1 MIRQYELVERVRAYD
16 PSVDEDL
23 LNRAYVYAMRMHGS
37 QKRASGDPY
46 FSHPLEVAGILTD
59 MKLDG
64 DTIVTALL
72 HDTIED
78 TEATL
83 PDIDRVFGENI
94 GRLVDGVTKLTRLE
108 LQSDRTKDAE
118 NFRKFVLA
126 MSEDIRVLL
135 VKLADRMHNMRTLHF
150 IEDPVKRKRIAAE
163 TLDIYAPLAERIG
176 IRDLK
181 DELENL
187 AFTELHADARQSIL
201 ARLQFLGSAETE
213 MVQTVID
220 ELTVVCS
227 QNGCDCEVNGRRK
240 SPYSIW
246 RKMQR
251 KHASIEQLSDIMAL
265 RVIVP
270 SLDDCYRTLGVIHGH
285 YQVVPGRFKDYISIP
300 KPNGYRSLHTSVI
313 GPLQQ
318 RIEVQIRTAE
328 MHEIAERGVAAHWNY
343 KQKGDQSEGEQY
355 KWIRDLLEI
364 LDNADGPEEFLE
376 HTKLEMYAD
385 QVFCFTP
392 KGKLTALPRGSTP
405 IDFAYAT
412 HTEVGNKCV
421 GAKINGRNRPL
432 SVELQNGDQVEIVLS
447 DTSTPSPTWDQ
458 ICVTGKAKAQ
468 IRRFVRQR
476 EREEFRDFGAKI
488 LEKTFRQEE
497 VALTDKLL
505 AEICEKFQFSTVDD
519 LMAAIGDGT
528 LDPNQVLYVASPSS
542 RPTDGEVKKAAKK
555 RKRKTNAIPITGL
568 TPGVAFHIASCCHPL
583 PGERIVGIAATGK
596 GVTIH
601 TIDCEVLENFHAEP
615 ERWRDVAWNRD
626 SEDAQQVSRL
636 NVTITN
642 ETGSMATLCS
652 VLGNN
657 NANIMNLKITK
668 RTADFFDLNLD
679 VEVVDVRHLSHIM
692 AALRAMP
699 VITSIDRARS

>member
-1 MIRQYELVERVRAYD
+1 MIRQYDLVERVRAYD

-46 FSHPLEVAGILTD
+46 FSHPIEVAGILTD

-64 DTIVTALL
+64 DTIATALL

-78 TEATL
+78 TAATL
-83 PDIDRVFGENI
+83 GDIDRIFGKNI

-135 VKLADRMHNMRTLHF
+135 VKLADRTHNMRTLHF
-150 IEDPVKRKRIAAE
+150 IKDPVKRTRIAAE

-187 AFTELHADARQSIL
+187 AFAELHEDARQSIL
-201 ARLQFLGSAETE
+201 ARLQFLGSGESK
-213 MVQTVID
+213 MVQSVID
-220 ELTVVCS
+220 ELTAVCS
-227 QNGCDCEVNGRRK
+227 QNGTNCHVDGRRK

-251 KHASIEQLSDIMAL
+251 KHASIEQLSDIMAF

-270 SLDDCYRTLGVIHGH
+270 SRDDCYRILGVIHGR

-313 GPLQQ
+313 GPEQQ

-328 MHEIAERGVAAHWNY
+328 MHDIAERGVAAHWNY
-343 KQKGDQSEGEQY
+343 KQGGDHKEGDQY

-392 KGKLTALPRGSTP
+392 KGRLTALPRGATP
-405 IDFAYAT
+405 IDFAYAV
-412 HTEVGNKCV
+412 HTELGDTCV

-432 SVELQNGDQVEIVLS
+432 SVELQNGDQVEIAVS
-447 DTSTPSPTWDQ
+447 KTSSPSPTWEEY
-458 ICVTGKAKAQ
+458 CVTGKAKAQ
-468 IRRFVRQR
+468 IRRFARQR
-476 EREEFRDFGAKI
+476 QRAEFRDLGDKI
-488 LEKTFRQEE
+488 LEKTFRQED
-497 VALTDKLL
+497 VALNEKLL
-505 AEICEKFQFSTVDD
+505 ADICSKFQYPTAED
-519 LMAAIGDGT
+519 LIVAVGDGS

-542 RPTDGEVKKAAKK
+542 RPSEGDTPPVLKNTP
-555 RKRKTNAIPITGL
+555 RKSGAIPITGL
-568 TPGVAFHIASCCHPL
+568 TPGVAIHIASCCHPL

-601 TIDCEVLENFHAEP
+601 TIDCEVLESFHAEP
-615 ERWRDVAWNRD
+615 ERWRDVAWNQNSD
-626 SEDAQQVSRL
+626 DAQQVSRL
-636 NVTITN
+636 DVTLTN

-657 NANIMNLKITK
+657 NANILNLKITK
-668 RTADFFDLNLD
+668 RTADFFDLNVD
-679 VEVVDVRHLSHIM
+679 IEVADVRHLSHIM